1 MLDAAHSNQ
10 PEGRSLL
17 IARELCRLN
26 VDIAAISEVCFPR
39 VGSLQEHGAGYTLVW
54 SRKPSTEGR
63 LSGVGFIVSTFI
75 ASRLG
80 NLLTG
85 HCDRI
90 MSMRFPLKNKRYV
103 MLFSMYVPTL
113 RAEPAEKD
121 KFYSELRS
129 TSVDDKVIILSD
141 FNAKVGQ
148 DAESCKG
155 VLGRHGVGNCNGN
168 GRLLLEL
175 CTEQQVVLTNTV
187 FQQKDRL
194 KTNWMPPR
202 FKHWHQIDYV
212 LVHKGDLKDFIHTK
226 AMPSAE
232 CHTDHCLVRCKLK
245 LQFKPKPKKREIS
258 ARKSSIWTNFS
269 QLKWKLTFKQAYSPS
284 LKTVTAQKT
293 LLKHAGIN
301 WRVPFCRHLKK
312 FLGLPLRSTKTGST
326 RTTKKFRNWLS
337 RYVLWG
343 VLPSVSF
350 AVSSITSF
358 VRSKMSGWPI
368 TQRELSNNQT

>member
-1 MLDAAHSNQ
+1 
-10 PEGRSLL
+10 
-17 IARELCRLN
+17 
-26 VDIAAISEVCFPR
+26 
-39 VGSLQEHGAGYTLVW
+39 
-54 SRKPSTEGR
+54 
-63 LSGVGFIVSTFI
+63 
-75 ASRLG
+75 
-80 NLLTG
+80 
-85 HCDRI
+85 
-90 MSMRFPLKNKRYV
+90 

-168 GRLLLEL
+168 GRLLL
-175 CTEQQVVLTNTV
+175 EQQVVLTNTV

-245 LQFKPKPKKREIS
+245 LQFKPKPKKKGDLRKKKFNLNKLQS
-258 ARKSSIWTNFS
+258 AEVKADFQAGLQPKFENSDGSEDTSETRWD
-269 QLKWKLTFKQAYSPS
+269 QLKSAILQTSEE
-284 LKTVTAQKT
+284 V
-293 LLKHAGIN
+293 
-301 WRVPFCRHLKK
+301 
-312 FLGLPLRSTKTGST
+312 LGF
-326 RTTKKFRNWLS
+326 TTKKYKDWFD
-337 RYVLWG
+337 
-343 VLPSVSF
+343 
-350 AVSSITSF
+350 
-358 VRSKMSGWPI
+358 
-368 TQRELSNNQT
+368 ENNQEI